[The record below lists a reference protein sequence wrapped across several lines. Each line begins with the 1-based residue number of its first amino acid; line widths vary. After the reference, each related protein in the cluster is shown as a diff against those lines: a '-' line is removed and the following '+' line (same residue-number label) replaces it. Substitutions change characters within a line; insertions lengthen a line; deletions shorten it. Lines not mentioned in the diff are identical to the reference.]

1 MKSAY
6 KGLRSKLKDG
16 GSDYASAKPRSAP
29 NSPTTKRKTMSDFM
43 VPVASYKK
51 DASLAIKNANLQR
64 FVVITF
70 RRHFIRDL
78 QVVQSFK
85 SQFAP

>member
-29 NSPTTKRKTMSDFM
+29 SSPTTKRKTMSDFM

-64 FVVITF
+64 LVIKIF
-70 RRHFIRDL
+70 RHNLITNL
-78 QVVQSFK
+78 S
-85 SQFAP
+85 